1 MDSTD
6 NPDSFGPWRWT
17 RRATAFAAFGSTA
30 FAAVYAAQTI
40 ALQSIESRPTSALP
54 IIAVSGAQWWVW
66 GLFSPVV
73 FALANRFPVT
83 RATWFSAVPLHL
95 LAAAAMS
102 VVHATVIALVV
113 MQLPIGDMPRPF
125 GLIFSSYAYSRLQSN
140 LLIYVALLAV
150 HAGLVQAS
158 LARQRA
164 VRTVALEGA
173 LARAELDALR
183 MQLNPHFLFN
193 TLHAIRTL
201 VDSDPATARQ
211 MLVRLGDL
219 LHATL
224 DASAQQESSLEDELT
239 LLRGYLDIEATRF
252 ADRLRIEI
260 EVPEN
265 LRDARVP
272 SFVLQPLAENA
283 VRHGI
288 AHRVAGG
295 TIRLSASEAQGAL
308 HLRMVND
315 APSSPGNASRG
326 HGVGLASTR
335 ARLLRMYGDA
345 GSVSLSLHDGLATLD
360 MRLPLRRGAV

>member
-1 MDSTD
+1 MDTRVT
-6 NPDSFGPWRWT
+6 PHAFTPWRWT
-17 RRATAFAAFGSTA
+17 SRATSFAAIGSTA
-30 FAAVYAAQTI
+30 FAAIYAAQTI
-40 ALQSIESRPTSALP
+40 ALQSIESRPANAWP
-54 IIAVSGAQWWVW
+54 IIVVSGAQWWVW
-66 GLFSPVV
+66 GLLSPVV

-83 RATWFSAVPLHL
+83 RDSWHTAVPLHL

-102 VVHATVIALVV
+102 VVHATLIALVV
-113 MQLPIGDMPRPF
+113 MQLPFGDMPRTF
-125 GLIFSSYAYSRLQSN
+125 GMIFSSYAYSRLQSN
-140 LLIYVALLAV
+140 LLIYIALLAV

-158 LARQRA
+158 LARERA
-164 VRTVALEGA
+164 VHAVALEGA

-201 VDSDPATARQ
+201 VEADPTAARQ
-211 MLVRLGDL
+211 MLLRLGDL

-252 ADRLRIEI
+252 ADRLRVEFD
-260 EVPEN
+260 VPSS

-288 AHRVAGG
+288 AQRVAGG
-295 TIRLSASEAQGAL
+295 TIHISAREESGAL
-308 HLRMVND
+308 RIVMVND
-315 APSSPGNASRG
+315 APSSPAKDTRG

-335 ARLLRMYGDA
+335 ARLLRLYGPA
-345 GSVSLSLHDGLATLD
+345 ASVSLSLHDNQATLD
-360 MRLPLRRGAV
+360 MRLPLRRGDP